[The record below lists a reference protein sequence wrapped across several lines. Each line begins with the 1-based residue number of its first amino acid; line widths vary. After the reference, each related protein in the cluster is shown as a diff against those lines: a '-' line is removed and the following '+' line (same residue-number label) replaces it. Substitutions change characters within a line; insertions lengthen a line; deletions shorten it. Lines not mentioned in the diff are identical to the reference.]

1 MSVVINNVN
10 VECMLYLLVHCG
22 LILSCLGSRVLIPD
36 RSSDSGIMT
45 VDSDDVDCEY
55 AKINRL

>member
-1 MSVVINNVN
+1 MSVVINNLN
-10 VECMLYLLVHCG
+10 VDMCVVYTCPLWVDTVMF
-22 LILSCLGSRVLIPD
+22 GSRVLIPD

-45 VDSDDVDCEY
+45 VDSDDIDWEY